1 MQVSTLQNTTV
12 LSKEEE
18 NRFIAL
24 VQDFIKLES
33 IVYRNIREFKKVTVT
48 LAEARKHLFDGVDKN
63 NNKIQLQQLP
73 EGDFKINFCR

>member
-33 IVYRNIREFKKVTVT
+33 IVYTNIREFKEVTVT
-48 LAEARKHLFDGVDKN
+48 LAEARKYLFDGLDS